1 MNKNERREKKGAN
14 DIKKKEKN
22 RKKKLQCKLEKEGK
36 SKNKIYQQD
45 AIRDL
50 ESMP

>member
-1 MNKNERREKKGAN
+1 MSEE
-14 DIKKKEKN
+14 KKKERTTL
-22 RKKKLQCKLEKEGK
+22 RKKKRIEKKHCKLEKERK
-36 SKNKIYQQD
+36 RKNKIYQQD